1 MKKLTAIL
9 LAMVLLL
16 ASTAY
21 AESLTD
27 ELGLTTEAKPA
38 TACTAEVN
46 SAVYSMLDFADTS
59 EYDNA
64 VRGLI
69 DAPEVLELTDAEGN
83 VIWSQAAYAF
93 LEDYEEAPATVNP
106 SLWEN
111 TKNNHAYKAWLF
123 FEHILFFNI
132 TATHRNSFCTAIGTG
147 IKNKVVT
154 AVFYLVNICR
164 HKLLHN
170 INLIAMFN

>member
-38 TACTAEVN
+38 TAYTAEVN
-46 SAVYSMLDFADTS
+46 SVVYSMLDFADTS

-64 VRGLI
+64 VRRLI
-69 DAPEVLELTDAEGN
+69 DAPEVLELKDADSN
-83 VIWSQAAYAF
+83 VIWSQAVYCF
-93 LEDYEEAPATVNP
+93 LDDYE
-106 SLWEN
+106 
-111 TKNNHAYKAWLF
+111 
-123 FEHILFFNI
+123 
-132 TATHRNSFCTAIGTG
+132 
-147 IKNKVVT
+147 
-154 AVFYLVNICR
+154 
-164 HKLLHN
+164 
-170 INLIAMFN
+170 